1 MLETASTQSICA
13 LLERQ
18 ARLRPQAPAVS
29 ELRDGELH
37 TMTWA
42 NYHQCVIDAASAFLD
57 LGLQAR
63 ETVAILAGNRI
74 EHLVADLATAHCGA
88 VSVTLYP
95 TLSAEQLAHVASDAE
110 PRIIVVDGPASL
122 ARIAEIPWVAQ
133 NRPVLVALDVHGEP
147 THGELHWQEL
157 TAAGAGRRE
166 QQDAT
171 LRTRLAAIR
180 ADDPVTYVYTSGT
193 TGPSKGVVLT
203 HGNMRWMA
211 AAFARAG
218 LTDCEYRAISYLP
231 LAHVAERLWSVY
243 LLLQTGGHVLCCPA
257 PDRLTEYLR
266 VFRPSFFMAVPRV
279 WEKLRQGTERLLAS
293 PTFSARGDE
302 LARDRDTLLR
312 EWVLRQDDAPVPAAL
327 RILATQARE
336 GVLRDVRAELGLDR
350 TLVPA
355 SGAAPIGDDV
365 LDFFASLGVGI
376 IQGYGLTETGGV
388 AACDRLGTASR
399 GSVGLPLPGAEIHI
413 ADDGEILVRSP
424 GNTPGYRNRPD
435 ADAELFAT
443 GGWLR
448 TGDIGRIDEAGRLH
462 ITDRKKDIIITAAG
476 KNVAPTAI
484 EARVA
489 GQSFVDQIL
498 TFGDARPYVV
508 ALLTATPENLLEF
521 ARNQGIS
528 GADPHE
534 LVRHPAVLAQAQ
546 RVVDEANSHLSRP
559 EQIKRFRLLATTWT
573 VESGELTPTFKLRRA
588 VIHHRH
594 ADDLAALYV
603 ERDQ

>member
-1 MLETASTQSICA
+1 MLQTPSTQSICA
-13 LLERQ
+13 LLEQQ

-42 NYHQCVIDAASAFLD
+42 NYRQCVIDAASAFLD

-63 ETVAILAGNRI
+63 ETVAILAGNRV

-122 ARIAEIPWVAQ
+122 ARVAEIPWVVQ
-133 NRPVLVALDVHGEP
+133 NRPVLVALDVDGEP
-147 THGELHWQEL
+147 TQGELHWQEL
-157 TAAGAGRRE
+157 TAGHRA

-171 LRTRLAAIR
+171 LRSRQAAIR

-211 AAFARAG
+211 GAVVRAG
-218 LTDCEYRAISYLP
+218 LADCEYRAISYLP
-231 LAHVAERLWSVY
+231 LAHIAERLWSVY

-257 PDRLTEYLR
+257 PDRLAEYLR

-279 WEKLRQGTERLLAS
+279 WEKLRLGAERLLAS
-293 PTFSARGDE
+293 PTFSSREDE
-302 LARDRDTLLR
+302 LTRGRDTLR
-312 EWVLRQDDAPVPAAL
+312 CEWAQRYDDAPVPAAL
-327 RILATQARE
+327 RMQAALARE
-336 GVLRDVRAELGLDR
+336 GALRDVRAALGLER
-350 TLVPA
+350 ALMTA
-355 SGAAPIGDDV
+355 SAAAPIADDV
-365 LDFFASLGVGI
+365 LSFFASLGIEI

-388 AACDRLGTASR
+388 AVCDRLGTASR
-399 GSVGLPLPGAEIHI
+399 GSVGLPLPGAEIRI
-413 ADDGEILVRSP
+413 AGDGEILVRSP
-424 GNTPGYRNRPD
+424 GNAPGYRNRPD

-476 KNVAPTAI
+476 KNIAPTAI
-484 EARVA
+484 EFRVA
-489 GQSFVDQIL
+489 GRSFVDQVL
-498 TFGDARPYVV
+498 AFGDARPYVV

-521 ARNQGIS
+521 ARSQHIS

-534 LVRHPAVLAQAQ
+534 LVHHPAVLARAQ
-546 RVVDEANSHLSRP
+546 CVVDEANSHLSRP

-573 VESGELTPTFKLRRA
+573 VESGELTPTFKLRRS

-594 ADDLAALYV
+594 ADDLAALY
-603 ERDQ
+603 QQP